1 MIELQKKIVL
11 PWGMVDYYKYI
22 DNKQLYACLVGCCL
36 MLDECV
42 TINKRL
48 SIFSLPS
55 SLYRWIVERCMDSLF
70 FSKLYKQRN
79 VDIELHF
86 ENEFNFV
93 VQCIFLINVPL
104 FYMGVILL
112 QTLYCRRL

>member
-11 PWGMVDYYKYI
+11 PWAMVDYYKYI

-55 SLYRWIVERCMDSLF
+55 ILYRWIVERCMDSLF
-70 FSKLYKQRN
+70 LVNYTNRGT
-79 VDIELHF
+79 
-86 ENEFNFV
+86 
-93 VQCIFLINVPL
+93 LILRVIGQSVL
-104 FYMGVILL
+104 F
-112 QTLYCRRL
+112 